1 MTREAPRKGIEE
13 LGITHDRRRR
23 STKDELEFVRRELRE
38 AIDRQAATNEILH
51 LISNSPS
58 DTQPVFDAIVQSG
71 SKLFPGAAISVALP
85 IGDKVEAVAVADED
99 PIRAEAWRGRFPFP
113 LTREYM
119 HGVAILEARVVDI
132 PDVANAPNKDSAGA
146 QNFLASGYRA
156 VTLTPLL
163 RDGKAIG
170 VLGIVRLS
178 PGPLSDEQL
187 TVLQTFAAQA
197 VIAIENT
204 NLVNELRQSNA
215 IVEQVSRQLAKYI
228 SPQLYQSIITG
239 EQDVTIESTRKKL
252 TIFFSDIVG
261 FTQITDRLES
271 EELTGLLNQYLTA
284 MSGIAEGHGA
294 TFDKFI
300 GDAIMCF
307 FGDPESRGVK
317 GDADACV
324 RMALEM
330 RKRLFQLQVGWQE
343 KGLIDCPFEAR
354 MGINTGYCTVGNFG
368 SQDRMDYTII
378 GHEVNL
384 AARLESHAEAGGIL
398 MAAETYSLVKDWLLA
413 DEQEAIT
420 MKGFAQPIRT
430 FRVRGTFED
439 LARDENLF
447 VHLDDGVR
455 ISIQGD
461 VANKKKTKA
470 ALKRAL
476 AQLDK

>member
-1 MTREAPRKGIEE
+1 M
-13 LGITHDRRRR
+13 
-23 STKDELEFVRRELRE
+23 KDELDIVRCELRE
-38 AIDRQAATNEILH
+38 AIDRQAATDEILH
-51 LISNSPS
+51 LISSSPS
-58 DTQPVFDAIVQSG
+58 DTRPVFDAIVQSG
-71 SKLFPGAAISVALP
+71 AKLFPGAAISVALP
-85 IGDKVEAVAVADED
+85 IGDKVEAVAVADEN
-99 PIRAEAWRGRFPFP
+99 PIRAQAWRGRFPFP

-132 PDVANAPNKDSAGA
+132 PDVANSPNKDSAGA
-146 QNFLASGYRA
+146 KNFLASGYRA

-163 RDGKAIG
+163 LDGKAIG
-170 VLGIVRLS
+170 VLGIVRIS

-187 TVLQTFAAQA
+187 AVLRTFAAQA

-204 NLVNELRQSNA
+204 RLVNELRQTNA
-215 IVEQVSRQLAKYI
+215 IVEQVSQQLARYI
-228 SPQLYQSIITG
+228 SPQLYQSIVTG
-239 EQDVTIESTRKKL
+239 EQDVTIKSMRKKL

-261 FTQITDRLES
+261 FTEITDRLES
-271 EELTGLLNQYLTA
+271 EELTALLNEYLTA
-284 MSGIAEGHGA
+284 MSRIAEDHGA

-300 GDAIMCF
+300 GDAMMFF

-317 GDADACV
+317 EDADACV

-343 KGLIDCPFEAR
+343 KGLIDRPFEAR

-398 MAAETYSLVKDWLLA
+398 MAAETYSLVKDWLLT

-420 MKGFAQPIRT
+420 MKGFADPIRT

-439 LARDENLF
+439 LARDEKLF
-447 VHLDDGVR
+447 LHEDEGVR
-455 ISIQGD
+455 ISIKSD
-461 VANKKKTKA
+461 LADRKKTKA

-476 AQLDK
+476 AQLDE